1 MKRYSTVPTLNT
13 SDGKQYKTTVLYP
26 EVPLSEN
33 DYYVISTV
41 GDRYDI
47 LADKFYGDY
56 TLWWII
62 AAANNS
68 EKASLVLQPGVQIRI
83 PSNKDQAI
91 ENFTRLNS

>member
-1 MKRYSTVPTLNT
+1 MKRYDTVPKLNT
-13 SDGKQYKTTVLYP
+13 SDGTQYRTTVFYP
-26 EVPLSEN
+26 EIPLSEN
-33 DYYVISTV
+33 DYYVISTA

-47 LADKFYGDY
+47 LAQKFYNDY

-83 PSNKDQAI
+83 PYNRDQAI
-91 ENFTRLNS
+91 ENYTRLNS